1 MKERESKEKNV
12 RNHGG
17 GTEGEREGKK
27 KETMLPLFY
36 YFIESGNQRRKV
48 APALSLYK
56 LKGN

>member
-27 KETMLPLFY
+27 R
-36 YFIESGNQRRKV
+36 QCC
-48 APALSLYK
+48 LSFTIL
-56 LKGN
+56 